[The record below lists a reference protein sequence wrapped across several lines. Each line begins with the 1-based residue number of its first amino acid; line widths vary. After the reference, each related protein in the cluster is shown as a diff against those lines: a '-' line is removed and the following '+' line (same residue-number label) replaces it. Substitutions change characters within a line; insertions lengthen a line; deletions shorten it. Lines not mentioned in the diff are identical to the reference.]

1 MIIKLLQYV
10 VEVSFTI
17 EVVKLT
23 MFFSI
28 LQHGKYIVDDIENMK
43 F

>member
-1 MIIKLLQYV
+1 MTLKLLQYV

-17 EVVKLT
+17 EVVKVI
-23 MFFSI
+23 MIFSI
-28 LQHGKYIVDDIENMK
+28 LEHGKYIVDEIENMK